1 MNEQFVNTG
10 FFFFLNSLI
19 MVEAVYSIKNV
30 RKEIAAMKIKY
41 NVV

>member
-10 FFFFLNSLI
+10 FFFFNSLI